1 MRILVGAN
9 VFPDPNS
16 GAAGTVYQTNRALR
30 ELGHQV
36 DEIWSPDLGRKIE
49 HGNLHNLL
57 ELPYRYKEAVA
68 QKTLE
73 TDYDVIQLS
82 QPHAYLAAIDHQRHA
97 RPGIF
102 VNRSHGLECR
112 SERTLRFWHKE
123 FGVKPNRFPRI
134 LFSPVVS
141 RLLNRHLLKIS
152 RVADGIILPCR
163 EDREFLLENT
173 GVDSERVQVIHH
185 GVPDGFLHHRAMPMG
200 SRIRR
205 WLFVGQFAFFKGPNV
220 LAAAVG
226 KLLAR
231 YPDVT
236 LTWVCSREHHQE
248 ARDLLRPSVVPQV
261 RFVDWQAQDQLMQV
275 YDTHGIF
282 LFPSLF
288 EGAGK
293 SALEAMSRGM
303 CVVTSETSGMKDY
316 IENGRSGLL
325 IETGS
330 VEGFVA
336 AVQRLMRDA
345 EACQRMGLEARSAA
359 AQYSWRRC
367 AQESV
372 EFYRLLQAKKTAPE
386 HPSASRTR
394 NTIPIERCPSRC

>member
-36 DEIWSPDLGRKIE
+36 DEIWSPALGRKIK
-49 HGNLHNLL
+49 HGNLHYLL

-68 QKTLE
+68 QKTVD

-82 QPHAYLAAIDHQRHA
+82 QPHAYLAALAHQRHA

-102 VNRSHGLECR
+102 VNRSHGLEWR

-123 FGVKPNRFPRI
+123 FGVKPNRFPRV
-134 LFSPVVS
+134 LFSPLVN
-141 RLLNRHLLKIS
+141 RLLNLHLLKMS
-152 RVADGIILPCR
+152 HFADGIILPCR

-173 GVDSERVQVIHH
+173 GADSDRVQVIHH
-185 GVPDGFLHHRAMPMG
+185 GVPDRYRRHRVEPMDR
-200 SRIRR
+200 SRMRR

-220 LAAAVG
+220 LAAAIG
-226 KLLAR
+226 KLLAGS
-231 YPDVT
+231 PDASF
-236 LTWVCSREHHQE
+236 TWVCSREHHQE
-248 ARDLLRPSVVPQV
+248 ASALLRPSVLPQV
-261 RFVDWQAQDQLMQV
+261 RFVDWQPQDQLMDV

-303 CVVTSETSGMKDY
+303 CVVTSENSGMKDY
-316 IENGRSGLL
+316 IEKGRSGLL
-325 IETGS
+325 VETGS

-336 AVQRLMRDA
+336 AVHRLMGDT

-359 AQYSWRRC
+359 VQYSWRRC
-367 AQESV
+367 AQESI
-372 EFYRLLQAKKTAPE
+372 EFYRFLQARKTAPE
-386 HPSASRTR
+386 HPSAF
-394 NTIPIERCPSRC
+394 PIARYASRC